1 MYCHHFDGASPHLP
15 RLRAGGRA
23 GGRADGALRPA
34 RRRGRQPGRFSREC
48 PDGKGNYRPGP
59 GGSWG
64 AEGRCARRP
73 AQRRPASRP
82 GLAGRPPAAPR
93 GAGCVASP
101 ERIASLF
108 RTISYSL
115 LRRGSILYVGARAWL
130 SGRPRAAGAWP
141 RATNRCRHRATA
153 ARARARAPAAA
164 TAAAPVPG
172 APPPPAAR
180 VLPQPPR
187 GGAPR

>member
-1 MYCHHFDGASPHLP
+1 MISACLMSSAMCIRDGGTSP
-15 RLRAGGRA
+15 
-23 GGRADGALRPA
+23 
-34 RRRGRQPGRFSREC
+34 
-48 PDGKGNYRPGP
+48 PGP
-59 GGSWG
+59 GGNWG

-115 LRRGSILYVGARAWL
+115 LRRGSILYVGARAL
-130 SGRPRAAGAWP
+130 YAQSNQLNPQK
-141 RATNRCRHRATA
+141 
-153 ARARARAPAAA
+153 
-164 TAAAPVPG
+164 APVGRG
-172 APPPPAAR
+172 AT
-180 VLPQPPR
+180 
-187 GGAPR
+187 